1 MKFVVEDEETFFHIS
16 LSCVHVCVFV
26 CVCVSLTTVINMY
39 KYHKREEQPSDV
51 PLLQTPLPQLL
62 L

>member
-26 CVCVSLTTVINMY
+26 CVCVIDYCN
-39 KYHKREEQPSDV
+39 KYV
-51 PLLQTPLPQLL
+51 
-62 L
+62 